1 MMPLRLP
8 RIAPTHARHRLR
20 MPASQGAQDVAPSL
34 TRALWRRLRH
44 AGMRTRTRRQ
54 LAAVAAIRA
63 QMAAQQRRPA
73 GDVTTLRQLLKHN
86 HADHTNRHRSLAA
99 AALAAEASLGLRAH
113 DTQLAAAH
121 ALLSGCFVE
130 MATGEGKTLVVA
142 LAATAG
148 ALSGLPVHVI
158 TANDYLVERDAAE
171 MAPLFAHLG
180 LRVATVC
187 ASDAPAQ
194 RHTAYGADI
203 TYLTARELV
212 FDALRDAVL
221 APTERDTLLNQTRHF
236 TDPTRAAQRLQ
247 RGQHMAIIDEADS
260 VLIDEA
266 RIPLIL
272 SRPQTT
278 ALDTAALK
286 AALACA
292 TGLHATQHFQLDTE
306 SRRVTLTDAGRLAAE
321 SLGGHRRAR
330 DARLCQALA
339 ALHLYRRDRDYVV
352 KDDRVQII
360 DTQTGRIADG
370 RAWSQE
376 LHRFIELK
384 EGCPLGQETTTAAQM
399 TYQRFF
405 PRYRHLAGIS
415 GTLAEAA
422 AELATVYDR
431 PIIRLPT
438 HKPLARRI
446 APPRVFAT
454 QHAMWQA
461 AAERAAALAEQ
472 GRAVLI
478 GTDSVRDSR
487 QLAATLTAAGIEHT
501 VLDALQDADEAA
513 IVAQAG
519 QPGRITVATRMA
531 GRGTDIR
538 LADAVRAAGG
548 LHVICCQHNPNRR
561 IDRQL
566 IGRSARQGDPG
577 SAEHFRAL
585 DADAPDTGV
594 SPAVRRAL
602 TRFLPY
608 LPERAIAAL
617 FRLGQDRTAARER
630 QVRAALLRDDHA
642 RQQRHAYRGTGL

>member
-292 TGLHATQHFQLDTE
+292 TGLRATQHFQLDTE

-330 DARLCQALA
+330 DARLCQALV

-384 EGCPLGQETTTAAQM
+384 EACPLGQETTTAAQM

>member
-438 HKPLARRI
+438 HKPLARHI

>member
-20 MPASQGAQDVAPSL
+20 MPASQGAQDVAPGL

-54 LAAVAAIRA
+54 LAAVAAIRT

-292 TGLHATQHFQLDTE
+292 TGLRATQHFQLDTE

-330 DARLCQALA
+330 DARLCQALV

-438 HKPLARRI
+438 HKPLARHI

-548 LHVICCQHNPNRR
+548 LHVICSQPTHRPPTHRSQR
-561 IDRQL
+561 AAGRPRQ
-566 IGRSARQGDPG
+566 
-577 SAEHFRAL
+577 
-585 DADAPDTGV
+585 
-594 SPAVRRAL
+594 RRAL
-602 TRFLPY
+602 PRPRRRRARHRRVAGCASRAHTLFALP
-608 LPERAIAAL
+608 PRARHCRAL
-617 FRLGQDRTAARER
+617 SPWPGS
-630 QVRAALLRDDHA
+630 H
-642 RQQRHAYRGTGL
+642 RGT